1 LTVANREDQT
11 RRLIYELQLM
21 QGTADTL
28 QQRLAILQNALADL
42 RVAEESLKGLSE
54 TEEGSPILIPMG
66 GGTLVNAQLGDTSKV
81 IINIGAEVSIDMPLD
96 DAQKNVADRLENVE
110 KTNTSVEQQLQ
121 QLLAQ
126 MEVHRD
132 GINRLSAQI
141 RGEAQGV

>member
-1 LTVANREDQT
+1 LTAANREDQT

-81 IINIGAEVSIDMPLD
+81 IINIGAEVSIDMPLE

-110 KTNTSVEQQLQ
+110 KTNTSVGQQLQ

>member
-1 LTVANREDQT
+1 MTVANREDQT

-21 QGTADTL
+21 QGTADTF

-66 GGTLVNAQLGDTSKV
+66 GGTLVNAKLGDTSKV
-81 IINIGAEVSIDMPLD
+81 IINIGAEVSIDMPLE
-96 DAQKNVADRLENVE
+96 DAQKNVAGRLEDVE

>member
-54 TEEGSPILIPMG
+54 TEGGSSILIPMG
-66 GGTLVNAQLGDTSKV
+66 GGTLVNAQLGDTSKG
-81 IINIGAEVSIDMPLD
+81 IINIGAEVSIDMPLE

-110 KTNTSVEQQLQ
+110 KTNTSVRQQLQ

>member
-1 LTVANREDQT
+1 MTAANREDQT

-28 QQRLAILQNALADL
+28 QQRLAILQNALSDL
-42 RVAEESLKGLSE
+42 RVAEESLKALSE

-66 GGTLVNAQLGDTSKV
+66 GGTLVKAQLGDTSKV
-81 IINIGAEVSIDMPLD
+81 IINIGAEVSIDMPLE
-96 DAQKNVADRLENVE
+96 DAQKNVAGRLEDVE
-110 KTNTSVEQQLQ
+110 STSSSVEQQLQ
-121 QLLAQ
+121 QIVAQ
-126 MEVHRD
+126 MEVHRE

>member
-42 RVAEESLKGLSE
+42 RVAEESLKALSE

-66 GGTLVNAQLGDTSKV
+66 GGTLINAQLGDTSKV
-81 IINIGAEVSIDMPLD
+81 IINIGAEVSIDMPLE
-96 DAQKNVADRLENVE
+96 DAQKNVADRRENVE

>member
-1 LTVANREDQT
+1 MTVANREDQT

-42 RVAEESLKGLSE
+42 RGAEESLKGLSE

-66 GGTLVNAQLGDTSKV
+66 GGTLVNAQLGDSSKV
-81 IINIGAEVSIDMPLD
+81 IINIGAEVSIDMSLE
-96 DAQKNVADRLENVE
+96 DAQKNVAGRLEDVE

>member
-1 LTVANREDQT
+1 MSDANREDQT

-28 QQRLAILQNALADL
+28 QQRLAILRNALADL
-42 RVAEESLKGLSE
+42 RLAEESLKTLSE
-54 TEEGSPILIPMG
+54 TAEGSPILIPMG

-81 IINIGAEVSIDMPLD
+81 IFNIGAEVSIDMPLE
-96 DAQKNVADRLENVE
+96 DAQKNVAGRLEDVE
-110 KTNTSVEQQLQ
+110 KTSTSVEQQLQ

-141 RGEAQGV
+141 RGEDQGV

>member
-1 LTVANREDQT
+1 MTTANREDQT

-28 QQRLAILQNALADL
+28 QQRLAILQNALDDL
-42 RVAEESLKGLSE
+42 RVAQESLKALGE
-54 TEEGSPILIPMG
+54 TDEGSPILIPMG

-81 IINIGAEVSIDMPLD
+81 IINIGAEVSIDMPLE
-96 DAQKNVADRLENVE
+96 DAQKNVAGRLEDVE
-110 KTNTSVEQQLQ
+110 KTSSSVEQQLQ
-121 QLLAQ
+121 QILTQ

>member
-21 QGTADTL
+21 QGTADTF

-66 GGTLVNAQLGDTSKV
+66 GGTLVNAQLGETSKV
-81 IINIGAEVSIDMPLD
+81 IINIGAEVSIDMPLE
-96 DAQKNVADRLENVE
+96 DAQKNVAGRLEDVE

>member
-1 LTVANREDQT
+1 MTVANREDQT

-42 RVAEESLKGLSE
+42 RVAEESLKALSE

-81 IINIGAEVSIDMPLD
+81 IINIGAEVSIDMPLE
-96 DAQKNVADRLENVE
+96 DAQKNVAERLEDVE

-121 QLLAQ
+121 QLLSQ

>member
-42 RVAEESLKGLSE
+42 RVAEESLKALSE
-54 TEEGSPILIPMG
+54 TEEGAPILIPMG
-66 GGTLVNAQLGDTSKV
+66 GGTLVNVQLGDTSKV
-81 IINIGAEVSIDMPLD
+81 IINIGAEVSVDMPLE
-96 DAQKNVADRLENVE
+96 DAQKNVADRLEDVE
-110 KTNTSVEQQLQ
+110 KTSTSVEQQLQ

>member
-1 LTVANREDQT
+1 MTVANREDQT

-81 IINIGAEVSIDMPLD
+81 IINIGAEVSIDMPLE
-96 DAQKNVADRLENVE
+96 DAQKNVADRLEDVE

>member
-81 IINIGAEVSIDMPLD
+81 IINIGAEVSIDMPLE
-96 DAQKNVADRLENVE
+96 DAQKNVADRLEDVE

>member
-1 LTVANREDQT
+1 MTVANREDQT

-42 RVAEESLKGLSE
+42 RVAEESLKALSE

-81 IINIGAEVSIDMPLD
+81 IINIGAEVSIDMPLE
-96 DAQKNVADRLENVE
+96 DAQKNVAERLENVE
-110 KTNTSVEQQLQ
+110 KTSTSVEQQLQ

>member
-1 LTVANREDQT
+1 MTVANREDQT

-81 IINIGAEVSIDMPLD
+81 IINIGAEVSIDMPLE
-96 DAQKNVADRLENVE
+96 DAQKNVAERLEDVE
-110 KTNTSVEQQLQ
+110 KTNTSVGQQLQ

>member
-1 LTVANREDQT
+1 MTVANREDQT

-42 RVAEESLKGLSE
+42 RVAEESLKGLNE

-66 GGTLVNAQLGDTSKV
+66 GGTLINAQLGDTSKV
-81 IINIGAEVSIDMPLD
+81 IINIGAEVSIDMPLE
-96 DAQKNVADRLENVE
+96 DAQKNVADRLEDVE
-110 KTNTSVEQQLQ
+110 KTSTSVGQQLQ

>member
-1 LTVANREDQT
+1 MTVANREDQT

-21 QGTADTL
+21 QGTADTF

-54 TEEGSPILIPMG
+54 TEKGSPILIPMG
-66 GGTLVNAQLGDTSKV
+66 GGTLVNAQLGETSKV
-81 IINIGAEVSIDMPLD
+81 IINIGAEVSIDMPLE
-96 DAQKNVADRLENVE
+96 DAQKNVAGRLEDVE

>member
-81 IINIGAEVSIDMPLD
+81 IINIGAEVSIDMPLE
-96 DAQKNVADRLENVE
+96 DAQKNVAGRLEDVE
-110 KTNTSVEQQLQ
+110 KTSTSVEQQLQ

>member
-1 LTVANREDQT
+1 MTAANREDQT

-21 QGTADTL
+21 QGTAETL

-42 RVAEESLKGLSE
+42 RVAQESLKALGE

-81 IINIGAEVSIDMPLD
+81 IINIGAEVSIDMPLE
-96 DAQKNVADRLENVE
+96 DAQNNVAGRLEDVE
-110 KTNTSVEQQLQ
+110 KTSSSVEQQLQ
-121 QLLAQ
+121 QILAQ
-126 MEVHRD
+126 MEVHRE

>member
-42 RVAEESLKGLSE
+42 RVAEESLKALSE

-81 IINIGAEVSIDMPLD
+81 IINIGAEVSIDMPLE
-96 DAQKNVADRLENVE
+96 DAQKNVADRLEDVE

-121 QLLAQ
+121 QLLSQ

>member
-11 RRLIYELQLM
+11 RRLIYELQIM

-42 RVAEESLKGLSE
+42 RVAEESLKALSE

-66 GGTLVNAQLGDTSKV
+66 GGTLINAHLGDTSKV

-96 DAQKNVADRLENVE
+96 DAQKNVADRLDNMA

>member
-1 LTVANREDQT
+1 MTVANREDQT

-42 RVAEESLKGLSE
+42 RVAEESLKALSE

-66 GGTLVNAQLGDTSKV
+66 GGTLVDAQLGDTSKV
-81 IINIGAEVSIDMPLD
+81 IINIGAEVSIDMPLE
-96 DAQKNVADRLENVE
+96 DAQKNVAGRLEDVE

>member
-1 LTVANREDQT
+1 MSDANREDQT

-28 QQRLAILQNALADL
+28 QQRLAILRNALADL
-42 RVAEESLKGLSE
+42 RLAEESLKTLSE

-81 IINIGAEVSIDMPLD
+81 IFNIGAEVSIDMPLE
-96 DAQKNVADRLENVE
+96 DAQKNVAGRLEDVE
-110 KTNTSVEQQLQ
+110 KTSTSVEQQLQ

>member
-1 LTVANREDQT
+1 MTVANREDQT

-42 RVAEESLKGLSE
+42 RVAEESLKALSE

-81 IINIGAEVSIDMPLD
+81 IINIGADVSIDMPLE

>member
-1 LTVANREDQT
+1 MTVANREDQT

-66 GGTLVNAQLGDTSKV
+66 GGTLINAQLGDTSKV
-81 IINIGAEVSIDMPLD
+81 IINIGAEVSIDMPLE
-96 DAQKNVADRLENVE
+96 DAQKNVADRLEDVE
-110 KTNTSVEQQLQ
+110 KTSTSVGQQLQ

>member
-1 LTVANREDQT
+1 MTVANREDQT

-42 RVAEESLKGLSE
+42 RVAKESLKALSE

-66 GGTLVNAQLGDTSKV
+66 GGTLINAQLGDTSKV
-81 IINIGAEVSIDMPLD
+81 IINIGAEVSIDMPLE

>member
-42 RVAEESLKGLSE
+42 RVAEESLKALSE

-81 IINIGAEVSIDMPLD
+81 IINIGAEVSIDMPLE

>member
-1 LTVANREDQT
+1 LTAANREDQT

-21 QGTADTL
+21 QGTAETL

-42 RVAEESLKGLSE
+42 RVAQESLKALGE

-81 IINIGAEVSIDMPLD
+81 IIDIGAEVSIDMPLEN
-96 DAQKNVADRLENVE
+96 AQNNVAGRLEDVE
-110 KTNTSVEQQLQ
+110 KTSSSVEQQLQ
-121 QLLAQ
+121 QILAQ
-126 MEVHRD
+126 MEVHRE

>member
-1 LTVANREDQT
+1 MTVANREDQT

>member
-42 RVAEESLKGLSE
+42 RVAEESMKGLSE

-81 IINIGAEVSIDMPLD
+81 IINIGAEVSVDMPLE
-96 DAQKNVADRLENVE
+96 DAQKNVADRLEDVE

>member
-1 LTVANREDQT
+1 MTVANREDQT

-42 RVAEESLKGLSE
+42 RVAEESLKALSE
-54 TEEGSPILIPMG
+54 TEEGSPIHLPMG

-81 IINIGAEVSIDMPLD
+81 IINIGAEVSIDMPLE
-96 DAQKNVADRLENVE
+96 DAQKNVADRRENVE

>member
-1 LTVANREDQT
+1 MTAANREDQT

-81 IINIGAEVSIDMPLD
+81 IINIGAEVSIDMPLE

-110 KTNTSVEQQLQ
+110 KTNASVEQQLQ

>member
-1 LTVANREDQT
+1 MTAANREDQT

-28 QQRLAILQNALADL
+28 QQRLAILQNALDDL
-42 RVAEESLKGLSE
+42 RVAQESLKALGE
-54 TEEGSPILIPMG
+54 TGEGSPILIPMG

-81 IINIGAEVSIDMPLD
+81 IINIGAEVSIDMPLE
-96 DAQKNVADRLENVE
+96 DAQKNVAGRLEDVE
-110 KTNTSVEQQLQ
+110 KTSSSVEQQLQ
-121 QLLAQ
+121 QILTQ
-126 MEVHRD
+126 MEVHRE

>member
-1 LTVANREDQT
+1 MTVANREDQT

-42 RVAEESLKGLSE
+42 RVAEESLKALSE

-81 IINIGAEVSIDMPLD
+81 IINIGAEVSIDMPLE
-96 DAQKNVADRLENVE
+96 DAQKNVADRLEDVE

-121 QLLAQ
+121 QLLSQ

>member
-1 LTVANREDQT
+1 MTAANREDQT

-21 QGTADTL
+21 QGTADTF

-66 GGTLVNAQLGDTSKV
+66 GGTLVNAQLGETSKV
-81 IINIGAEVSIDMPLD
+81 IINIGAEVSIDMPLE
-96 DAQKNVADRLENVE
+96 DAQKNVAGRLEDVE

>member
-1 LTVANREDQT
+1 MTAANREDQT

-42 RVAEESLKGLSE
+42 RVAQESLKALSE

-81 IINIGAEVSIDMPLD
+81 IINIGAEVSIDMPLE
-96 DAQKNVADRLENVE
+96 DAQKNVAERLEDVE
-110 KTNTSVEQQLQ
+110 NTSTSVEQQLQ
-121 QLLAQ
+121 QIVAQ
-126 MEVHRD
+126 MEVHRE

>member
-1 LTVANREDQT
+1 MSVENREDQT

-28 QQRLAILQNALADL
+28 QQRLAILRNALADL
-42 RVAEESLKGLSE
+42 RLAEESLKTLSE

-81 IINIGAEVSIDMPLD
+81 IFNIGAEVSIDMPLE
-96 DAQKNVADRLENVE
+96 DAQKNVAGRLEDVE
-110 KTNTSVEQQLQ
+110 KTSTSVEQQLR

-141 RGEAQGV
+141 RGEDQGV

>member
-81 IINIGAEVSIDMPLD
+81 IINIGAEVSIDMPLE

-110 KTNTSVEQQLQ
+110 KTNTSVGQQLQ